1 MAGEGDFARSE
12 AGHPVPGS
20 AIVVR
25 VREGKPIGVGR
36 YRPRRGKAAGRT
48 NPMRSRKSCSG
59 PAMVSFAVSEAGHSG
74 RIIPGRCWPGFV
86 RPNRQ
91 TTGPVHPAAE
101 AGTTDG
107 TRDRRSS
114 PVAAADPARDVHP
127 AGGSYASGGQRP
139 DVAAQADAGLVGS
152 CEADVSRP
160 SCGPMGRTAWS
171 CSLLGLSMRDWGKPR
186 ISSLGLSRM
195 LESDPFRGPGSGFG
209 RRRVRREIFV
219 VCPVAAGGS
228 TWVTPGR
235 GGRRG

>member
-1 MAGEGDFARSE
+1 
-12 AGHPVPGS
+12 
-20 AIVVR
+20 
-25 VREGKPIGVGR
+25 
-36 YRPRRGKAAGRT
+36 
-48 NPMRSRKSCSG
+48 
-59 PAMVSFAVSEAGHSG
+59 MVSFTVSEAGHSG

-91 TTGPVHPAAE
+91 TAGPVHPAAE

-195 LESDPFRGPGSGFG
+195 LESDPFRGLGSSFG

-235 GGRRG
+235 VAGGADKAGCAGPARWRGLGERDGDWGWVLVWGVRLGENRGSGAPFLAVG